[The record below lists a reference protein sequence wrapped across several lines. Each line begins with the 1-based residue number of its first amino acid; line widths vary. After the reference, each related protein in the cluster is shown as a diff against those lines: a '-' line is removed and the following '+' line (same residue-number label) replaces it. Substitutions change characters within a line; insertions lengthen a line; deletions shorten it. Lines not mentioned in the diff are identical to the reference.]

1 MKKRKNKSLLIYTML
16 TIPALVLYVI
26 FWLIPLL
33 MGINYSFTDW
43 NGLTKDFNYVGLENY
58 ITVFTQAR
66 TRSSFVFTAK
76 YSILLVIFVMVI
88 AILLTLMLTY
98 VVAAKFKT
106 AFRSVFF
113 FPAVLSTITVSLTW
127 NQIFYRVLPA
137 IGEALNI
144 GWLSKNL
151 LGDPK
156 TAMWAILIINIWQG
170 VAQPFVILLAGIQN
184 VPKDQYEAAK
194 IDGASPFR
202 LFWNITVPH
211 MMPTINFAFVL
222 VLKAGINVFDYIQGT
237 TGGGP
242 MQATESAG
250 ILIYNLAFKNQKV
263 SLASAFSVILL
274 ISVCVISLVQQKLS
288 SKYEVGQV

>member
-1 MKKRKNKSLLIYTML
+1 MKKRINKSLLIYTML

-58 ITVFTQAR
+58 FTVFTQAR